1 MGTDFWEP
9 RSRRTSS
16 QSRLPHS
23 REEAVVARRARP
35 RLPTREI
42 RITFEPSR
50 VSSACMVQADEQV
63 VPLQRRPTSAGA
75 DLRSEEGASPTPRVG
90 RRHRS

>member
-1 MGTDFWEP
+1 MGTGFWEP
-9 RSRRTSS
+9 RSRRASS
-16 QSRLPHS
+16 RSRPPHS

-35 RLPTREI
+35 CLPTREM

-50 VSSACMVQADEQV
+50 VSSACMVQAYEQV
-63 VPLQRRPTSAGA
+63 VPLRRRPTGAGA
-75 DLRSEEGASPTPRVG
+75 DLRSEEGASPTQRVG

>member
-9 RSRRTSS
+9 RSRRAASRSS
-16 QSRLPHS
+16 PHHS

-35 RLPTREI
+35 RLPTREM

-50 VSSACMVQADEQV
+50 ISSACTVQAYEQV
-63 VPLQRRPTSAGA
+63 VPLRRRPTGAGA
-75 DLRSEEGASPTPRVG
+75 DLCSEEGASPTQRVG
-90 RRHRS
+90 RRH

>member
-1 MGTDFWEP
+1 MVTGFWG
-9 RSRRTSS
+9 RHSRWGG
-16 QSRLPHS
+16 RLRNRRHS

-50 VSSACMVQADEQV
+50 VSSACMVQAYEHV
-63 VPLQRRPTSAGA
+63 VPLRRRPPSAGA
-75 DLRSEEGASPTPRVG
+75 DLRAEEGDLQTQRVG
-90 RRHRS
+90 RRHWS

>member
-9 RSRRTSS
+9 RSRRGSAR
-16 QSRLPHS
+16 SRPPHS

-42 RITFEPSR
+42 RIMFEPSR
-50 VSSACMVQADEQV
+50 VSSACIVQAYEQV
-63 VPLQRRPTSAGA
+63 VPLRRRPTGAGV
-75 DLRSEEGASPTPRVG
+75 DLRSEEGTLQTQRVG
-90 RRHRS
+90 RRHGS

>member
-9 RSRRTSS
+9 HSRRVASHSS
-16 QSRLPHS
+16 PRHS
-23 REEAVVARRARP
+23 REEAVVARRVRP

-50 VSSACMVQADEQV
+50 VSSACMVQAYEHV
-63 VPLQRRPTSAGA
+63 VPLRRRPTGAGA
-75 DLRSEEGASPTPRVG
+75 DLRAEEGEPQTQRVG
-90 RRHRS
+90 RRP

>member
-9 RSRRTSS
+9 RSRRAL
-16 QSRLPHS
+16 SRSRPPHS

-42 RITFEPSR
+42 RITFEPTR
-50 VSSACMVQADEQV
+50 VRSACIVQVYEPV
-63 VPLQRRPTSAGA
+63 VPLRRRSTGAGA
-75 DLRSEEGASPTPRVG
+75 ALRSEEGEPQTQRVG
-90 RRHRS
+90 RRH

>member
-9 RSRRTSS
+9 RSRRTASRSS
-16 QSRLPHS
+16 LHHS

-35 RLPTREI
+35 RLPTREM

-50 VSSACMVQADEQV
+50 VSSACMVQAYEQV
-63 VPLQRRPTSAGA
+63 VPLRRRPTSAGG
-75 DLRSEEGASPTPRVG
+75 DLQAEEGTLQTQRVG
-90 RRHRS
+90 RRHGS